1 MTRFLVFLIAAY
13 IVYYLIKNNLRQAK
27 KNKTYQDR
35 KKYEKKKK
43 EEDSADSPVVHVKEI
58 AYVYYSATKDGDSCD
73 VCRVIDGRHLLPHHK
88 MLSELRP
95 PHKHCKSKK
104 GCRCSLVYVTRDE
117 EDSRNIESIL
127 QRYGGMCDRQS
138 IEREMNR

>member
-1 MTRFLVFLIAAY
+1 MTRVLVFLIAGY
-13 IVYYLIKNNLRQAK
+13 LVYYFMRYSLRKEAK
-27 KNKTYQDR
+27 KNTSQDQ
-35 KKYEKKKK
+35 KKHEKKKK
-43 EEDSADSPVVHVKEI
+43 EDKSDIPVAHVKEI

-73 VCRVIDGRHLLPHHK
+73 ICRAIDGRHLLPYHK

-117 EDSRNIESIL
+117 EGSRNIERIL
-127 QRYGGMCDRQS
+127 QKHGGMCDRHA
-138 IEREMNR
+138 IEREMSR

>member
-13 IVYYLIKNNLRQAK
+13 IVYYLIKNSLKQAK
-27 KNKTYQDR
+27 KKNTSQDR

-43 EEDSADSPVVHVKEI
+43 EDNADTPVVHVKEI

-73 VCRVIDGRHLLPHHK
+73 ACRAIDGRHLLPHHK

-95 PHKHCKSKK
+95 PLKHCKSKK

-117 EDSRNIESIL
+117 EDSRNIEFIL

-138 IEREMNR
+138 IERELKR